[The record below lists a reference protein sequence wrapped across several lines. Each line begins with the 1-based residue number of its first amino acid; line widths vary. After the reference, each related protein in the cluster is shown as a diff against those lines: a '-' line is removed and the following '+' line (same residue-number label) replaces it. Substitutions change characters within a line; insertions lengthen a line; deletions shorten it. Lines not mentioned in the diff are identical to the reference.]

1 MSEELL
7 EADEA
12 VGLALAIALEHTIL
26 ELFPAVKDGTTFF
39 SVSGTNAL
47 AYLTL
52 IVYPSQTFPT

>member
-12 VGLALAIALEHTIL
+12 VGLALAVALEHTIL

-52 IVYPSQTFPT
+52 IVCP